1 MNPESVPDYPDAEYS
16 AGRSEDGA
24 PMLRS
29 GQAWTQYEVFRP
41 GFPDGIIRTGRSAEV
56 RNNRYL
62 GFKAA
67 ELHERDLCYMGK
79 ALSLAERA
87 FDEDEVP
94 IGCII
99 VYENKIIAKAY
110 NQVEK
115 LKDSTAHAEMIAIT
129 QAESYL
135 QSKWLKGC
143 SLYVTIEPCL
153 MCADAIVLSRID
165 KVLFGVSEPKTGAFG
180 SVIDINKIGL
190 NHQVDIVSG
199 ILGGRSRELM
209 QRFFQAKR
217 H

>member
-1 MNPESVPDYPDAEYS
+1 MSLKNLPDYEKWVY
-16 AGRSEDGA
+16 
-24 PMLRS
+24 
-29 GQAWTQYEVFRP
+29 
-41 GFPDGIIRTGRSAEV
+41 
-56 RNNRYL
+56 
-62 GFKAA
+62 
-67 ELHERDLCYMGK
+67 YMGK

-87 FDEDEVP
+87 FDENEIP
-94 IGCII
+94 IGCVI
-99 VYENKIIAKAY
+99 VYENKVIAKAY

-165 KVLFGVSEPKTGAFG
+165 RVLFGVSEPKTGAFG

-190 NHQVDIVSG
+190 NHQVDVVSG
-199 ILGGRSRELM
+199 ILEDKSLDLM
-209 QRFFQAKR
+209 QSFFKAKR
-217 H
+217 T